1 MAYVHT
7 ELQAT
12 FYGMWYRRPCMSVD
26 KNEVLGEI
34 RRKKYLETHSFG
46 FLYII
51 YNNIIIWEIKQLNVL
66 KTVFKVLTN
75 C

>member
-12 FYGMWYRRPCMSVD
+12 FHGKWYRRPCMSVD

-34 RRKKYLETHSFG
+34 RKKILGNTF
-46 FLYII
+46 
-51 YNNIIIWEIKQLNVL
+51 IWFFIHNHLGNQTIECFEDRV
-66 KTVFKVLTN
+66 
-75 C
+75 

>member
-26 KNEVLGEI
+26 KSEVLGEI
-34 RRKKYLETHSFG
+34 RKKYLETHSFV